1 MQVDEEAAGHT
12 GLTLLNLRK
21 VALVSTGKAQLMT
34 FAGLLVLLRV
44 WKRLGSQIVDKQER
58 EMELAWIMLDVEGML
73 TT

>member
-1 MQVDEEAAGHT
+1 MDKY
-12 GLTLLNLRK
+12 LRK

-58 EMELAWIMLDVEGML
+58 EMELAWITSDVVAML